1 MNLYKYNKS
10 INVKYVF
17 QLIMKIRYMN
27 GFLYYNNLK
36 LFIFRK
42 AKIYICKHVLHECFY
57 IIM

>member
-27 GFLYYNNLK
+27 GFLYYNLK